1 MFKLD
6 MQEEVLW
13 SWFLF
18 CLIVDND
25 CSFIGYALSLIN
37 SLFYNICVISAEKK
51 RSISIIK
58 R

>member
-25 CSFIGYALSLIN
+25 CSFIR
-37 SLFYNICVISAEKK
+37 ICIIVDKFVIL
-51 RSISIIK
+51 
-58 R
+58 